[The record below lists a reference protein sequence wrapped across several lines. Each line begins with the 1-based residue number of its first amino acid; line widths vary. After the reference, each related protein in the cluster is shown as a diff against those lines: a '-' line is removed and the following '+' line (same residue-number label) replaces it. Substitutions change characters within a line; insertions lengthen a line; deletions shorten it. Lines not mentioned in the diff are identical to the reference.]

1 MKVKW
6 NENVCIHAG
15 KCVEELPSIF
25 KVVND
30 KSVIEEHNASEDKV
44 KNIVVLFH
52 SGALKIQN

>member
-15 KCVEELPSIF
+15 KCVEGLPRVF

-30 KSVIEEHNASEDKV
+30 KFVIEEQNASEDEV
-44 KNIVVLFH
+44 KNIVALCP
-52 SGALKIQN
+52 SGALKIEN